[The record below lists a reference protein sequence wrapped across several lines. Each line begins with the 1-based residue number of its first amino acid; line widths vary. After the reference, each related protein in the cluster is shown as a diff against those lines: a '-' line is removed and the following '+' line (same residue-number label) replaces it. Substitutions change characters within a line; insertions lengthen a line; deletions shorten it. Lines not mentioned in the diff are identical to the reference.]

1 MTVFGFTPAV
11 KQQDEGK
18 ICGMA
23 SALRT
28 SLAGVHHCYSLLHKT
43 WQYPTEEAG
52 KFGSYSGYPEGR
64 RNQGFYSYQSKQ
76 EMDLGGAT
84 SSLNDIESQVS
95 MIARVTLGT
104 LKI

>member
-28 SLAGVHHCYSLLHKT
+28 SLAEVNHCYSLLHKT
-43 WQYPTEEAG
+43 WQYPPEEAG
-52 KFGSYSGYPEGR
+52 KFGSYSGYPEGC
-64 RNQGFYSYQSKQ
+64 RNQGFYSYQSKAGNGS
-76 EMDLGGAT
+76 GG
-84 SSLNDIESQVS
+84 SNQQSE
-95 MIARVTLGT
+95 
-104 LKI
+104 